1 MRNLEYILI
10 PKIPSEYAW
19 QKMQSVFPNKAPK
32 IHYNIFKAFS
42 QLQKKWD
49 KNELANL
56 IFIDNDGKLPE
67 EAPELNVNH
76 LKMLF
81 SSHFQSSPNIILV
94 EHQNMYYVV
103 NNEQTDVFSILDF
116 QSKIKENNIELGFIP
131 KQLQEVL
138 DNFENEQH
146 TYGWNCVIYQFDD
159 TWKDSE
165 VHEYTILL
173 KNILLA
179 DN

>member
-1 MRNLEYILI
+1 MRNLENIPI
-10 PKIPSEYAW
+10 PKLSSEYTW
-19 QKMQSVFPNKAPK
+19 EKMQSVFPNKTPK

-49 KNELANL
+49 QEELFNL
-56 IFIDNDGKLPE
+56 IFIDNDGKLPNY
-67 EAPELNVNH
+67 PKLNLHH
-76 LKMLF
+76 LKLLF
-81 SSHFQSSPNIILV
+81 SPHFQSLPNIILV
-94 EHQNMYYVV
+94 EYQNEYYVV
-103 NNEQTDVFSILDF
+103 NDEQTNLFGILDF
-116 QSKIKENNIELGFIP
+116 QDDIKENNIELGFVP
-131 KQLQEVL
+131 KHLQKVL
-138 DNFENEQH
+138 DNFENEQYK
-146 TYGWNCVIYQFDD
+146 YGWNCVIYQFDD